1 VKKVSRAENPS
12 ARAMARE
19 NSART
24 HHYPIGI
31 QYLYVSQSWSL
42 RKGFRFLF
50 QIFIMAVIQRILTC
64 SPDDGHFL
72 PSGKV
77 LPFSQAKATV
87 RDPMARN
94 KLMLNI
100 LMIYLTLHN
109 ARLTVTVLNSW
120 FLCPFYLLF
129 LSFLRLIKCI
139 LSSDES
145 DQWSSHR
152 NQFNSRH
159 N

>member
-1 VKKVSRAENPS
+1 MVIEKR
-12 ARAMARE
+12 
-19 NSART
+19 
-24 HHYPIGI
+24 
-31 QYLYVSQSWSL
+31 
-42 RKGFRFLF
+42 F
-50 QIFIMAVIQRILTC
+50 QIFISDSYYGSNSENSNTC

-94 KLMLNI
+94 KLTLNI